1 MKVTCFL
8 LALLLQSRIAAALL
22 FLGYLL
28 FELIFSANG
37 IILLGNMM
45 VTDVTAP
52 GNRCGLLLVL
62 FSRCVI
68 DQSPTRTTA
77 LSVVAGSLAA
87 GASISFVTGG
97 TITTMTGSPVAT
109 CVLALCV
116 GAASIVNALFLP
128 ETFGQEK
135 IHRAQAER
143 VERARLAR
151 AHSLER
157 WLAQEGD
164 HTRGPRRV
172 VRKTAQGMLSV
183 FEPLTRLRPTRN
195 TRTGRLNFR
204 LLNLALGSFIA
215 AIAAG
220 YLSPAI
226 LTYIF
231 AVLHFNEQEVRTEQ
245 LPTGCPS
252 TESFFGRMAKFSLR

>member
-1 MKVTCFL
+1 
-8 LALLLQSRIAAALL
+8 
-22 FLGYLL
+22 
-28 FELIFSANG
+28 
-37 IILLGNMM
+37 M
-45 VTDVTAP
+45 VTDVTTP
-52 GNRCGLLLVL
+52 EQRCGLLLVS
-62 FSRCVI
+62 FSRCEI

-77 LSVVAGSLAA
+77 LSVVAGSFAA

-97 TITTMTGSPVAT
+97 TITTLTGSPVAT

-116 GAASIVNALFLP
+116 GVASIVNALFLP

-135 IHRAQAER
+135 INRARDER
-143 VERARLAR
+143 VERTRLAR

-164 HTRGPRRV
+164 RTRGPRRV

-195 TRTGRLNFR
+195 TRTGQLNFR
-204 LLNLALGSFIA
+204 LLNLAVGAFIA
-215 AIAAG
+215 TISTG

-226 LTYIF
+226 LTYMF
-231 AVLHFNEQEVRTEQ
+231 AVLHFNQQDVRTKQ
-245 LPTGCPS
+245 LPVACPS
-252 TESFFGRMAKFSLR
+252 NGFFGRMAKSSLC